1 MGIVTNHGRTK
12 TLPLAAV
19 FFAIAIGL
27 WSFLSGNREISALFS
42 EHYPIQKQVRISL
55 LLSNQTGRDL
65 NSAEVRL
72 YGVVAQTSGQKV
84 VRASIDSPYLQ
95 FDDDHKNTVWVFQFS
110 DLARTATKRINAVI
124 DIGFA
129 DQAGHPQEDGAERF
143 LRVNTAFV
151 NDPEVRGVLEQ
162 VSQANP
168 AESLEK
174 ILAWFHKQHANP
186 GLQDIQE
193 KSDVLSVFSKPFS
206 KPYDP
211 SSNESPAI
219 ADPVKTVL
227 EVFRSNERT
236 AVGKVFLF
244 TALAQAIDLP
254 SRVVVGLRIDAGQS
268 LTFNDV
274 TAWSEVRMDGQWQH
288 VDIDSGVRV
297 ANQPPSYLIMR
308 ILDSGMEDIRPE
320 PYEYLVEAMGV
331 QVSPGSV
338 KVRLTK
344 SE

>member
-1 MGIVTNHGRTK
+1 M
-12 TLPLAAV
+12 
-19 FFAIAIGL
+19 
-27 WSFLSGNREISALFS
+27 
-42 EHYPIQKQVRISL
+42 
-55 LLSNQTGRDL
+55 
-65 NSAEVRL
+65 
-72 YGVVAQTSGQKV
+72 
-84 VRASIDSPYLQ
+84 
-95 FDDDHKNTVWVFQFS
+95 
-110 DLARTATKRINAVI
+110 
-124 DIGFA
+124 
-129 DQAGHPQEDGAERF
+129 
-143 LRVNTAFV
+143 
-151 NDPEVRGVLEQ
+151 
-162 VSQANP
+162 
-168 AESLEK
+168 
-174 ILAWFHKQHANP
+174 
-186 GLQDIQE
+186 
-193 KSDVLSVFSKPFS
+193 LSVFS

-244 TALAQAIDLP
+244 TALAQAIGLP

-288 VDIDSGVRV
+288 VDIGSGVRV
-297 ANQPPSYLIMR
+297 ANQPSNYLIMR
-308 ILDSGMEDIRPE
+308 ILDSGMEDIHPE

>member
-1 MGIVTNHGRTK
+1 MGVVTNHGRIK
-12 TLPLAAV
+12 ALPLASA
-19 FFAIAIGL
+19 FFAVAIGL
-27 WSFLSGNREISALFS
+27 GYFLSGNREISGFYS
-42 EHYPIQKQVRISL
+42 EHYPIRKQVTISL
-55 LLSNQTGRDL
+55 PLSNQTGRDL

-84 VRASIDSPYLQ
+84 LRTGIDYPYRQ
-95 FDDDHKNTVWVFQFS
+95 FSDGRKNTVWVFQFS
-110 DLARTATKRINAVI
+110 DLARTATKKINTVI

-129 DQAGHPQEDGAERF
+129 DQAGHPQEEGVERS
-143 LRVNTAFV
+143 LHVNTAFV
-151 NDPEVRGVLEQ
+151 NDPEVRAVLEQ

-174 ILAWFHKQHANP
+174 LLAWFHEQHT
-186 GLQDIQE
+186 GSGSQDIPE
-193 KSDVLSVFSKPFS
+193 KSDVLSVFP

-211 SSNESPAI
+211 SSSEPPAI
-219 ADPVKTVL
+219 TDPVKTVL

-236 AVGKVFLF
+236 ALGKVFLF
-244 TALAQAIDLP
+244 TALAQATGLP

-274 TAWSEVRMDGQWQH
+274 AAWPEVRLDGQWQH
-288 VDIDSGVRV
+288 VDIESGVRV
-297 ANQPPSYLIMR
+297 ANPPSNYLAMR
-308 ILDSGMEDIRPE
+308 ILDPGTEDIRPG
-320 PYEYLVEAMGV
+320 PYEYLVEAVGV

-344 SE
+344 SD